1 MSVLGIKV
9 SPSLLWYAIATGTQ
23 ETPSFINLKADFRVP
38 FPKAISNSNEKVV
51 YLFNETISILER
63 NKGIKLIVIKENEF
77 TKFSEKSTNR
87 FSSNLDGVIMA
98 VGAAKG
104 IPVKKILYASL
115 GIKKAQLLQTAAALA
130 GATEKYWGEDVADV
144 ILAAK
149 SGL

>member
-104 IPVKKILYASL
+104 IPVKKNSLCFFGNKKSTTIANSSSL
-115 GIKKAQLLQTAAALA
+115 GRSNRK
-130 GATEKYWGEDVADV
+130 
-144 ILAAK
+144 IL
-149 SGL
+149 G